1 VVPLVLILVRWLLSW
16 FGSGQ
21 EQSISAM
28 AAHNGGAQAQAMG
41 PEPKQA
47 RFLHN
52 LEEKGVPFYSL
63 SMVKTIQ
70 GRLVAAA

>member
-1 VVPLVLILVRWLLSW
+1 
-16 FGSGQ
+16 
-21 EQSISAM
+21 M
-28 AAHNGGAQAQAMG
+28 AAHNGGAPAQAMG